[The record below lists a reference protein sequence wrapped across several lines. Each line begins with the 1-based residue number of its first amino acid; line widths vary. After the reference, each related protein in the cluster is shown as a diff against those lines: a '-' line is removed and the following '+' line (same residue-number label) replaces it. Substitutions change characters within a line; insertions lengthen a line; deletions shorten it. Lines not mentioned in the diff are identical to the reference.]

1 MRIKEFKELAKD
13 CLCMMAV
20 IPASVTSALVQL
32 IGRKDEEIYNPV
44 AYVAGAVLFLA
55 YLVLAVRYI
64 TSEKKYPPHR
74 DSGILYWVIF
84 FAVALLSSYWALLGL
99 AFTLFS
105 LCGCFR
111 GMFPALAYNFTLV
124 GIPITNAA
132 VMVIAG
138 ILCVQSRA
146 DRVKKSA

>member
-1 MRIKEFKELAKD
+1 MRIKEFKEHAKD

-20 IPASVTSALVQL
+20 IPAGVTSALVQL

-55 YLVLAVRYI
+55 YLVTAVRYI

-84 FAVALLSSYWALLGL
+84 FAVALLSSFWALLGL
-99 AFTLFS
+99 TFTLLS
-105 LCGCFR
+105 LCGFW
-111 GMFPALAYNFTLV
+111 GISPDLAYNFTWV

-132 VMVIAG
+132 VMVIVG

-146 DRVKKSA
+146 DRVKKAA

>member
-20 IPASVTSALVQL
+20 IPAGVTSALVQL
-32 IGRKDEEIYNPV
+32 IGRKDEKIYNPV

-84 FAVALLSSYWALLGL
+84 FAVALLSSYWAFLGL
-99 AFTLFS
+99 MLTLLN
-105 LCGCFR
+105 LCGLR
-111 GMFPALAYNFTLV
+111 GMSPILAYLLTMG
-124 GIPITNAA
+124 GIPIANAV

-146 DRVKKSA
+146 DRVKKAA

>member
-20 IPASVTSALVQL
+20 IPAGVTSALVQL

-84 FAVALLSSYWALLGL
+84 FAVALLSSFWALLGL
-99 AFTLFS
+99 TFTLFS
-105 LCGCFR
+105 LCSSWD
-111 GMFPALAYNFTLV
+111 MSPALAYNFTLV
-124 GIPITNAA
+124 GIPIANAV

-146 DRVKKSA
+146 DRVKKAA

>member
-32 IGRKDEEIYNPV
+32 IGRKDGEIYNPV

-84 FAVALLSSYWALLGL
+84 FAVALLSSFWALLGL
-99 AFTLFS
+99 AFTFFYF
-105 LCGCFR
+105 CGFR
-111 GMFPALAYNFTLV
+111 NMYPTLAYVLTMG
-124 GIPITNAA
+124 GIPIANAA

-146 DRVKKSA
+146 DRVKKAA

>member
-20 IPASVTSALVQL
+20 IPAGVASALVQL

-84 FAVALLSSYWALLGL
+84 FAVALLSSYWAFLGM

-105 LCGCFR
+105 LCSFWD
-111 GMFPALAYNFTLV
+111 MSPALAYNFTLV
-124 GIPITNAA
+124 GIPIANAV

-146 DRVKKSA
+146 DRVKKAA

>member
-20 IPASVTSALVQL
+20 IPAGVTSALVQL
-32 IGRKDEEIYNPV
+32 IGRKDGEIYNPV

-84 FAVALLSSYWALLGL
+84 FAVALLSSFWALLGL

-105 LCGCFR
+105 LCSSWD
-111 GMFPALAYNFTLV
+111 MSPALAYNFTLV
-124 GIPITNAA
+124 GIPIANAA

-146 DRVKKSA
+146 DRVKKAA

>member
-1 MRIKEFKELAKD
+1 
-13 CLCMMAV
+13 MAV
-20 IPASVTSALVQL
+20 IPAGVTSALVQL

-55 YLVLAVRYI
+55 YLVPAVRYI

-84 FAVALLSSYWALLGL
+84 FAVALLSSYWAFMGL
-99 AFTLFS
+99 AFTFFY
-105 LCGCFR
+105 LCGFR
-111 GMFPALAYNFTLV
+111 NMYPTLAYVLTMG
-124 GIPITNAA
+124 GIPIANAA

-146 DRVKKSA
+146 DRVKKAA

>member
-20 IPASVTSALVQL
+20 IPAGVTSALVQL

-84 FAVALLSSYWALLGL
+84 FAVALLSSFWALLGL
-99 AFTLFS
+99 TFTLFS
-105 LCGCFR
+105 LCSSWD
-111 GMFPALAYNFTLV
+111 MSPALAYNFTLV
-124 GIPITNAA
+124 GIPITNAV

-146 DRVKKSA
+146 DRVKKAA

>member
-20 IPASVTSALVQL
+20 IPAGVTSALVQF

-84 FAVALLSSYWALLGL
+84 FAVALLSSYLALLGL
-99 AFTLFS
+99 AFTFFYM
-105 LCGCFR
+105 CGFR
-111 GMFPALAYNFTLV
+111 DMYPTLAYVLTMG
-124 GIPITNAA
+124 GIPIANAA

-146 DRVKKSA
+146 DRVKKAA

>member
-20 IPASVTSALVQL
+20 IPAGVTSALVQL
-32 IGRKDEEIYNPV
+32 IGRKDGEIYNPV
-44 AYVAGAVLFLA
+44 AYVAGAVLFLE

-84 FAVALLSSYWALLGL
+84 FAVALLSSFWALLGL

-105 LCGCFR
+105 LCSFW
-111 GMFPALAYNFTLV
+111 GMFPTLAYNFTLV

-146 DRVKKSA
+146 DRVKKAA

>member
-20 IPASVTSALVQL
+20 IPAGVTTALVQL

-105 LCGCFR
+105 LCSFW
-111 GMFPALAYNFTLV
+111 GMSPTLAYNFTLV
-124 GIPITNAA
+124 GIPITNAV

-146 DRVKKSA
+146 DRVKKAA

>member
-1 MRIKEFKELAKD
+1 
-13 CLCMMAV
+13 MMAV
-20 IPASVTSALVQL
+20 IPAGVTSALVQL

-55 YLVLAVRYI
+55 YLVPAVRYI

-84 FAVALLSSYWALLGL
+84 FAVALLSSYWAFMGL
-99 AFTLFS
+99 AFTFFY
-105 LCGCFR
+105 LCGFR
-111 GMFPALAYNFTLV
+111 NMYPTLAYVLTMG
-124 GIPITNAA
+124 GIPIANAA

-146 DRVKKSA
+146 DRVKKAA